1 MSDALIAS
9 ISASQQ
15 AATSVEMQVAV
26 MKKTREVEKVS
37 AEALVQLVQAAT
49 PSHIGT
55 RLNVVA

>member
-15 AATSVEMQVAV
+15 AATSVELQVAV
-26 MKKTREVEKVS
+26 MKKTRAVEQVA
-37 AEALVQLVQAAT
+37 AEALVDLVKAAM
-49 PSHIGT
+49 PSHIGS